1 MALGALP
8 YPCKMLEQRL
18 LSPKICRRWWWSC
31 GTFLGKTP
39 ILLGFSIPKL
49 LIGEGAS
56 SGGDQGGLTIGGRG
70 QGLGRAP
77 SWCGQPLAP
86 LWLSFG
92 LQSSSGKPGRA
103 YGVGSLWPPS
113 GSRSVFSP
121 LPEKIGVLE
130 LVSSNSEN
138 ISYVAFLK
146 HKNSRK
152 QGTGTV
158 VSCQ

>member
-1 MALGALP
+1 VP
-8 YPCKMLEQRL
+8 EQRL
-18 LSPKICRRWWWSC
+18 LSPKIRRRRRWSC
-31 GTFLGKTP
+31 GTVLGKTP
-39 ILLGFSIPKL
+39 IDLGFSIGRL

-56 SGGDQGGLTIGGRG
+56 SGGDYGGLTIGGRG

-86 LWLSFG
+86 LRLSFG
-92 LQSSSGKPGRA
+92 LRSSSR
-103 YGVGSLWPPS
+103 
-113 GSRSVFSP
+113 
-121 LPEKIGVLE
+121 KIGVLE

-138 ISYVAFLK
+138 ISCVAFLK

-158 VSCQ
+158 ASCQ

>member
-1 MALGALP
+1 MASGALP
-8 YPCKMLEQRL
+8 HTSRVPEQRL
-18 LSPKICRRWWWSC
+18 LSPEICLRRWRRC
-31 GTFLGKTP
+31 GTVLEISP
-39 ILLGFSIPKL
+39 ISLGFFIPRL

-56 SGGDQGGLTIGGRG
+56 SGGNQGGHTMGGHD

-77 SWCGQPLAP
+77 CC
-86 LWLSFG
+86 
-92 LQSSSGKPGRA
+92 
-103 YGVGSLWPPS
+103 VGSPWPPS
-113 GSRSVFSP
+113 GSRSVFGP

-138 ISYVAFLK
+138 ISCVAFLK

-158 VSCQ
+158 ASC